1 MRGLPGE
8 PGDIGRARAQG
19 DGNTVVHLPWY
30 RVNIVVGTPDHVGWQ
45 CRVFFTAIYARVAG
59 NSAAKRLFE
68 GADFIFGFQQDPF
81 HGHVI
86 NSQLLAGR
94 YTGEVR

>member
-1 MRGLPGE
+1 MVGRGLPGE
-8 PGDIGRARAQG
+8 PGDIGRARAQENG
-19 DGNTVVHLPWY
+19 IAVIHLSGY
-30 RVNIVVGTPDHVGWQ
+30 RVNGMVYTASGLAMPD
-45 CRVFFTAIYARVAG
+45 FAAIYVRVVG

-68 GADFIFGFQQDPF
+68 GADFFFRFQQDPF

-86 NSQLLAGR
+86 NTQLLAGR